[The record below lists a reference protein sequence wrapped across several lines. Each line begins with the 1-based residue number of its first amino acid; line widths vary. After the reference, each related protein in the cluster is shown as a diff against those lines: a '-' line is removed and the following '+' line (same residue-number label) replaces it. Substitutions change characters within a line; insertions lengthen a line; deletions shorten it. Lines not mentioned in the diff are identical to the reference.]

1 MWILKNS
8 TELLDNFN
16 SNSLSSIHSI
26 KTYGFSTLCTNIPH
40 TKLKS
45 RLAELIRNTFRFKN
59 GKKRYEYIVVGYK
72 STYFVRNHSE
82 AKNKYTEDDDYV
94 PIFRQPI
101 GSTAHWSDSPL
112 VRQPI
117 GPTTVYVN
125 GQPFCT
131 APNIKGKLHN
141 ENGRRFFYC
150 FYMKFLQWSIS
161 SSRMIYTTHNMQA
174 YLYCSCELPVLLGL

>member
-1 MWILKNS
+1 MV
-8 TELLDNFN
+8 
-16 SNSLSSIHSI
+16 
-26 KTYGFSTLCTNIPH
+26 
-40 TKLKS
+40 
-45 RLAELIRNTFRFKN
+45 KN
-59 GKKRYEYIVVGYK
+59 GNRWQVIQE
-72 STYFVRNHSE
+72 
-82 AKNKYTEDDDYV
+82 DYV

-112 VRQPI
+112 VRRPI

-141 ENGRRFFYC
+141 DKWPSVFYC

-174 YLYCSCELPVLLGL
+174 YLYCSRKLPVLLGL

>member
-8 TELLDNFN
+8 KELLDNFN

-26 KTYGFSTLCTNIPH
+26 KTYDFSTLYTNIPH

-82 AKNKYTEDDDYV
+82 AKNKYTEDDIV
-94 PIFRQPI
+94 
-101 GSTAHWSDSPL
+101 
-112 VRQPI
+112 
-117 GPTTVYVN
+117 
-125 GQPFCT
+125 
-131 APNIKGKLHN
+131 
-141 ENGRRFFYC
+141 
-150 FYMKFLQWSIS
+150 
-161 SSRMIYTTHNMQA
+161 RMIEFLVDNIFVECGGVIFQQVIGIPMGTNCA
-174 YLYCSCELPVLLGL
+174 PLLADLFLYSYEAEFIQTLIKSGKQHLAK